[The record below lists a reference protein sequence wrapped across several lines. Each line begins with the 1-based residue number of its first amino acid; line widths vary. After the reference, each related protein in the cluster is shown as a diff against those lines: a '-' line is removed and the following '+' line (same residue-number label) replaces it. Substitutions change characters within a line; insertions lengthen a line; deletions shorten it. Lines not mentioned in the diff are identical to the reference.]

1 MPPPAISALKFPC
14 YARHIQPNG
23 PDKNG
28 RGEINVPIYCGRQV
42 VNTGDIIVGD
52 ADQVEPESFLR
63 REFES
68 RIPGT
73 EFIILPGVGHL
84 APLEAPNELAAGI
97 AKAVSRMI

>member
-1 MPPPAISALKFPC
+1 VNAAAARFGLFPLAVRALPPTLQTHSRPST
-14 YARHIQPNG
+14 
-23 PDKNG
+23 
-28 RGEINVPIYCGRQV
+28 V
-42 VNTGDIIVGD
+42 IVGD

-84 APLEAPNELAAGI
+84 APLEAPDELAAGI
-97 AKAVSRMI
+97 PKAVSRMI